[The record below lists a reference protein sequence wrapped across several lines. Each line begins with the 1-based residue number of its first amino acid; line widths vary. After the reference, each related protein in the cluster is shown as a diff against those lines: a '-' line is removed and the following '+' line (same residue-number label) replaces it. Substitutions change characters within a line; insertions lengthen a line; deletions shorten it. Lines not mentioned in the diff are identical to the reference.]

1 MEPLS
6 RPRAHALL
14 HFTVLLWGTTAILG
28 KSIHIA
34 ALPLVFYRVAI
45 VTLLMAAVL
54 VRRRVP
60 FAVSWKR
67 AAELGGAGVL
77 VALHWVLFYAA
88 VKLAGVSL
96 AVLCLSTI
104 TFFTALLEPLVFR
117 RPVKRHELVLGAL
130 VVIGVVLLLR
140 LEGHGSS
147 LGIVMGMASAFFS
160 AAFGT
165 WNGSLVLRERA
176 ERALTWNGS
185 LVLRERAERVTLYE
199 LAAAG
204 IACGVAFV
212 FLGGFVPPWEVS
224 RADWALLAFLAV
236 ACTLL
241 PWLWSLRVLKTLSPY
256 TVAISVS
263 LEPVYSIVF
272 AYLLWPTEE
281 RLTTR
286 FYVGVGLLIALVV
299 VNGALK
305 NRSSAVP

>member
-1 MEPLS
+1 MPTTTAAPLS

-45 VTLLMAAVL
+45 VSVLMAAVL
-54 VRRRVP
+54 ARRRVP
-60 FAVSWKR
+60 FAVPRRR
-67 AAELGGAGVL
+67 AAELGAAGVL

-88 VKLAGVSL
+88 VKLAGVSI

-104 TFFTALLEPLVFR
+104 TFFTALLEPLFF
-117 RPVKRHELVLGAL
+117 KRSVRWHELVLGAL
-130 VVIGVVLLLR
+130 VVVGVVLLLR
-140 LEGHGSS
+140 FEVHGTATGYAM
-147 LGIVMGMASAFFS
+147 GIASAFFS

-176 ERALTWNGS
+176 ER
-185 LVLRERAERVTLYE
+185 VTFYE

-204 IACGVAFV
+204 VACGASFFAF
-212 FLGGFVPPWEVS
+212 GGFVAPWEVTLV
-224 RADWALLAFLAV
+224 DWALLALLAV

-263 LEPVYSIVF
+263 LEPVYSILF
-272 AYLLWPTEE
+272 AYLLWPQEE

-286 FYVGVGLLIALVV
+286 FYVGGAVLISLVF

-305 NRSSAVP
+305 SRRS

>member
-1 MEPLS
+1 MPTTTAAPLS

-45 VTLLMAAVL
+45 VSVLMAAVL
-54 VRRRVP
+54 ARRRVP
-60 FAVSWKR
+60 FAVPRRR
-67 AAELGGAGVL
+67 AAELGAAGVL

-88 VKLAGVSL
+88 VKLAGVSI

-104 TFFTALLEPLVFR
+104 TFFTALLEPLFF
-117 RPVKRHELVLGAL
+117 KRSVRWHELVLGAL
-130 VVIGVVLLLR
+130 VVVGVVLLLR
-140 LEGHGSS
+140 FEVHGSAKGYAM
-147 LGIVMGMASAFFS
+147 GIASAFFS

-176 ERALTWNGS
+176 ER
-185 LVLRERAERVTLYE
+185 VTFYE

-204 IACGVAFV
+204 VACGASFFAF
-212 FLGGFVPPWEVS
+212 GGFVAPWEVTLV
-224 RADWALLAFLAV
+224 DWALLALLAV

-263 LEPVYSIVF
+263 LEPVYSILF
-272 AYLLWPTEE
+272 AYLLWPQEE

-286 FYVGVGLLIALVV
+286 FYVGGAVLISLVF

-305 NRSSAVP
+305 SPRS

>member
-1 MEPLS
+1 MRDPATDDQALS

-45 VTLLMAAVL
+45 VSVLMAVVL
-54 VRRRVP
+54 ARRRVP
-60 FAVSWKR
+60 FAISKRR
-67 AAELGGAGVL
+67 AAELGAAGIP

-88 VKLAGVSL
+88 IKLAGVSV

-104 TFFTALLEPLVFR
+104 TFFTALLEPLFFR
-117 RPVKRHELVLGAL
+117 RRVRWHELVLGAL
-130 VVIGVVLLLR
+130 VVVGVVLLLR
-140 LEGHGSS
+140 FEGHGTAKGYAM
-147 LGIVMGMASAFFS
+147 GIASAFFS

-176 ERALTWNGS
+176 ER
-185 LVLRERAERVTLYE
+185 VTFYE

-204 IACGVAFV
+204 VACGASFFV
-212 FLGGFVPPWEVS
+212 FGGFVAPWDVS
-224 RADWALLAFLAV
+224 LVDWALLAVLAV

-263 LEPVYSIVF
+263 LEPVYSILF

-286 FYVGVGLLIALVV
+286 FYVGGAVLIALVFA
-299 VNGALK
+299 NGALK
-305 NRSSAVP
+305 SRSS

>member
-1 MEPLS
+1 MAEPLS

-45 VTLLMAAVL
+45 VTALMAVVL
-54 VRRRVP
+54 ARRRVP
-60 FAVSWKR
+60 FAVSWWR

-88 VKLAGVSL
+88 IKLAGVSI

-104 TFFTALLEPLVFR
+104 TFFTALLEPLIFR
-117 RPVKRHELVLGAL
+117 RRVRWHELVLGAL
-130 VVIGVVLLLR
+130 VVLGVVLLLR
-140 LEGHGSS
+140 LEVHGSAKGYAM
-147 LGIVMGMASAFFS
+147 GIASAFFS
-160 AAFGT
+160 AGFGT

-176 ERALTWNGS
+176 ER
-185 LVLRERAERVTLYE
+185 VTFYE

-204 IACGVAFV
+204 IACGLCFFAF
-212 FLGGFVPPWEVS
+212 GGFVAPWEVS
-224 RADWALLAFLAV
+224 LVDWALLALLAV

-263 LEPVYSIVF
+263 LEPVYSILF
-272 AYLLWPTEE
+272 AFLLWPHEE
-281 RLTTR
+281 RLTAR
-286 FYVGVGLLIALVV
+286 FYIGGSVLIALVF

-305 NRSSAVP
+305 SRRS

>member
-1 MEPLS
+1 MAEPLS

-45 VTLLMAAVL
+45 VTVLMAAVL
-54 VRRRVP
+54 ARRRVP
-60 FAVSWKR
+60 FAVSWWR

-88 VKLAGVSL
+88 VKLAGVSI

-117 RPVKRHELVLGAL
+117 RRARWHELLLGAL
-130 VVIGVVLLLR
+130 VVLGVVLLLR
-140 LEGHGSS
+140 LEVHGSAKGYAM
-147 LGIVMGMASAFFS
+147 GIASAFFS

-176 ERALTWNGS
+176 ER
-185 LVLRERAERVTLYE
+185 VTFYE

-204 IACGVAFV
+204 IACGVCFVAF
-212 FLGGFVPPWEVS
+212 GGFVAPWDVTLV
-224 RADWALLAFLAV
+224 DWGLLALLAV

-263 LEPVYSIVF
+263 LEPVYSILF
-272 AYLLWPTEE
+272 AFLLWPHEE
-281 RLTTR
+281 RLTAR
-286 FYVGVGLLIALVV
+286 FYIGGSVLISLVF

-305 NRSSAVP
+305 SRRA

>member
-1 MEPLS
+1 MSESSTTPLS

-14 HFTVLLWGTTAILG
+14 HFTVLLWGATAILG
-28 KSIHIA
+28 KSIHIT

-45 VTLLMAAVL
+45 VTVLMAAVL
-54 VRRRVP
+54 ARRRVP
-60 FAVSWKR
+60 FAITKPR
-67 AAELGGAGVL
+67 AAELAAAGVL

-88 VKLAGVSL
+88 IKSAGVAV

-104 TFFTALLEPLVFR
+104 TFFTALLEPLFFR
-117 RPVKRHELVLGAL
+117 RRVRWHELVLGAL
-130 VVIGVVLLLR
+130 VVVGVVLLLR
-140 LEGHGSS
+140 FEVGASAKGYAM
-147 LGIVMGMASAFFS
+147 GIASAFFS

-176 ERALTWNGS
+176 ER
-185 LVLRERAERVTLYE
+185 VTFYE
-199 LAAAG
+199 LATAG
-204 IACGVAFV
+204 VACGASFFAF
-212 FLGGFVPPWEVS
+212 GGFVAPWDVS
-224 RADWALLAFLAV
+224 LTDWALLGVLAV

-281 RLTTR
+281 RLTLR
-286 FYVGVGLLIALVV
+286 FYAGGAVLIALVFA
-299 VNGALK
+299 NGALK
-305 NRSSAVP
+305 TRAA

>member
-1 MEPLS
+1 MAEPLS

-45 VTLLMAAVL
+45 VTVLMAAVL
-54 VRRRVP
+54 ARRRVP
-60 FAVSWKR
+60 FAITWRR
-67 AAELGGAGVL
+67 AAELGAAGVL

-88 VKLAGVSL
+88 VKLAGVSV

-117 RPVKRHELVLGAL
+117 RRVRWHELLLGTL
-130 VVIGVVLLLR
+130 VVVGVVLLLR
-140 LEGHGSS
+140 LEARGGARGYAM
-147 LGIVMGMASAFFS
+147 GIASAFFS

-176 ERALTWNGS
+176 ER
-185 LVLRERAERVTLYE
+185 VTFYE

-204 IACGVAFV
+204 VACGLCF
-212 FLGGFVPPWEVS
+212 FGFGGFVAPWEVS
-224 RADWALLAFLAV
+224 LVDWALLALLAV

-263 LEPVYSIVF
+263 LEPVYSILF
-272 AYLLWPTEE
+272 AYVLWPSEE
-281 RLTTR
+281 RLTAR
-286 FYVGVGLLIALVV
+286 FYVGGGVLIALVFA
-299 VNGALK
+299 NGALK
-305 NRSSAVP
+305 SRGG

>member
-1 MEPLS
+1 MEAPLS

-28 KSIHIA
+28 KSIQIA

-45 VTLLMAAVL
+45 VSLLMALVL
-54 VRRRVP
+54 VRRRVS
-60 FAVSWKR
+60 FAVSWSR

-88 VKLAGVSL
+88 VKLAGVSI
-96 AVLCLSTI
+96 AVLCLSTV
-104 TFFTALLEPLVFR
+104 TFFTALLEPLVFK

-130 VVIGVVLLLR
+130 VVVGVVLLLR
-140 LEGHGSS
+140 LEVHGSAKGVAM
-147 LGIVMGMASAFFS
+147 GIASAFFS

-176 ERALTWNGS
+176 ER
-185 LVLRERAERVTLYE
+185 VTLYE
-199 LAAAG
+199 LTAAG
-204 IACGVAFV
+204 VTCGACFV
-212 FLGGFVPPWEVS
+212 GFGGFVAPWNVS
-224 RADWALLAFLAV
+224 LTDWALLAFLAV

-263 LEPVYSIVF
+263 LEPVYSILF
-272 AYLLWPTEE
+272 AFLLWPNEE
-281 RLTTR
+281 RLTAR
-286 FYVGVGLLIALVV
+286 FYVGVGLLIALVL

-305 NRSSAVP
+305 GRAVT

>member
-1 MEPLS
+1 MEEELS

-14 HFTVLLWGTTAILG
+14 HFTVFLWGTTAILG

-45 VTLLMAAVL
+45 VTLLMTMVL

-60 FAVSWKR
+60 FAVSGRR
-67 AAELGGAGVL
+67 AAELGAAGVL
-77 VALHWVLFYAA
+77 VALHWVLFYGA
-88 VKLAGVSL
+88 VKLAGVSI

-104 TFFTALLEPLVFR
+104 TFFTALLEPLIFK
-117 RPVKRHELVLGAL
+117 RPVKRHELILGGL

-140 LEGHGSS
+140 LEVHGSPKGYAM
-147 LGIVMGMASAFFS
+147 GIASAFFS

-165 WNGSLVLRERA
+165 WNGSLVRRERP
-176 ERALTWNGS
+176 
-185 LVLRERAERVTLYE
+185 ERVTLYE
-199 LAAAG
+199 LAAAAV
-204 IACGVAFV
+204 ACGVAFLA
-212 FLGGFVPPWEVS
+212 LGGFVAPWDVTM
-224 RADWALLAFLAV
+224 ADWALLGILAV

-241 PWLWSLRVLKTLSPY
+241 PWLWSLRVLRTLSPY

-272 AYLLWPTEE
+272 AFLLWPHEE

-286 FYVGVGLLIALVV
+286 FYVGAGLLIALVL

-305 NRSSAVP
+305 NRR

>member
-45 VTLLMAAVL
+45 VTLLMAVVL

-77 VALHWVLFYAA
+77 VALHWVLFAA

-104 TFFTALLEPLVFR
+104 TFFTALLEPLVFK

-140 LEGHGSS
+140 LEVHGSS
-147 LGIVMGMASAFFS
+147 LGIVMGIASAFFS
-160 AAFGT
+160 AAFG
-165 WNGSLVLRERA
+165 
-176 ERALTWNGS
+176 TWNGS

-224 RADWALLAFLAV
+224 RADWGLLAFLAV

-263 LEPVYSIVF
+263 LEPV
-272 AYLLWPTEE
+272 
-281 RLTTR
+281 
-286 FYVGVGLLIALVV
+286 
-299 VNGALK
+299 
-305 NRSSAVP
+305 